1 VDAKEALA
9 VLGLSEE
16 TDLAR
21 ARAAY
26 HDRVRAWHPDV
37 APGDEGAHARTAR
50 LTEAYEIVVAHLHD
64 RPAAG
69 PAAAPPPGPPRP
81 EATPAPPTGDR
92 GVSDAL
98 LADVHDEG
106 SIAVAAPADETFAA
120 LWEAAGRVGHI
131 AYYDRHLAILE
142 IIVRFEGG
150 PSCSV
155 VMTLQGRTQYTEV
168 LCTMESIESAPTPAI
183 GPVLDALVAE
193 LRSL

>member
-16 TDLAR
+16 ADLSR
-21 ARAAY
+21 VRAAY
-26 HDRVRAWHPDV
+26 RDRVRAWHPDV

-50 LTEAYEIVVAHLHD
+50 LTEAYEVVVAHLHE
-64 RPAAG
+64 R
-69 PAAAPPPGPPRP
+69 AAAPTVAAP
-81 EATPAPPTGDR
+81 EPEPEPALDDR

-98 LADVHDEG
+98 VAGHHDEG

-155 VMTLQGRTQYTEV
+155 VMTLQGRAYYTEV
-168 LCTMESIESAPTPAI
+168 LCTMESIESAPTPPI
-183 GPVLDALVAE
+183 RPVLDELVAE